1 VVISQALEIFP
12 WDITELRRRKEMFES
27 PDNLC
32 LQCSVQSFQSGAGI
46 SPEPQEGSMFSIPFC
61 RYPSL
66 QRSFSRSIGTMHVPS
81 AIISFLMLGASFCN
95 RCCFCVTAPFCNLP
109 HPNSMRL
116 RVLNVLVKDKV
127 NLVVVLSYSLFLRC

>member
-1 VVISQALEIFP
+1 
-12 WDITELRRRKEMFES
+12 MFES